1 MVELQLQRN
10 SGKSVREAVYDALK
24 QAIIS
29 GKITRGTRIVETEY
43 AEMLHISRTPLREA
57 LRKLQDDGLL
67 EYVANKG
74 VFVKSFTL
82 EDIEEIY
89 TIRNSLE
96 MLTIPHIIKNAKQ
109 SDIDYLNMLLE
120 EIDHLMQHGS
130 LEDLLRVSRVF
141 HTYIIGISKLER
153 VIASIRY
160 QEEYINNF
168 SLISIQKESR
178 KLEAQEEHYKI
189 VECIVKRDEK
199 GLMEIV
205 QRHIEHSKEVCLLAL
220 KEQNKLVS
228 RLES

>member
-109 SDIDYLNMLLE
+109 SDLDYLNKLLE
-120 EIDHLMQHGS
+120 DIDHLMQCGT
-130 LEDLLRVSRVF
+130 LENLLSVSRVF

-189 VECIVKRDEK
+189 VECIAKKDES
-199 GLMEIV
+199 GLREIM
-205 QRHIEHSKEVCLLAL
+205 QKHIEHSKEVCLLAL

-228 RLES
+228 RTEN